1 MKRVLACLL
10 GAATLLLGSAVAA
23 VAPAP
28 PNDAWKPVIT
38 PFGQVFP
45 SLLIATANMPADA
58 VTTRGRVLGDTN
70 GVIGAEV
77 VARRDGERVKL
88 AVRMPTLARDST
100 LEATLPQAGGRYAL
114 YPTIQWDFERLA
126 RLRQPGPDTIEF
138 TLHRDDEPPST
149 RAERV
154 RVRSINDAPYY
165 VADGKSTADLN
176 WMFAAYVNED
186 HPLADSIL
194 KEALLSGIVD
204 GFDGYQSGDPA
215 QVYRQVFAVW
225 NVLQRRGIRYS
236 SITRTSAPGD
246 KVLSQ
251 HVRFLDQ
258 SWNNSQANCVDGS
271 VLLASILRKI
281 DLNPSLVLVPG
292 HMFLAFDLDG
302 QGRQRAYLETTLLGE
317 VERRG
322 NGQLRGLADGLV
334 GDVDEATSLNSFE
347 AAAAKGTAA
356 YRSAYPGFSRGDDP
370 EYQIIDIDAARKL
383 GVSPIGYRE

>member
-1 MKRVLACLL
+1 MNPPLTCLL
-10 GAATLLLGSAVAA
+10 GAAMLWLASTVAA
-23 VAPAP
+23 AAPAP
-28 PNDAWKPVIT
+28 VDATWKPVIT

-45 SLLIATANMPADA
+45 SLLIATANMASEAAPA
-58 VTTRGRVLGDTN
+58 RGRVLGDAN

-88 AVRMPTLARDST
+88 SVSVPTLARDST
-100 LEATLPQAGGRYAL
+100 LEATLPQAGKRYAL
-114 YPTIQWDFERLA
+114 YPTIQWDFDRLA
-126 RLRQPGPDTIEF
+126 KLRQPGPDTIQF
-138 TLHRDDEPPST
+138 TLRRDDDPPAT
-149 RAERV
+149 LAERV
-154 RVRSINDAPYY
+154 RVRSINDAPYF
-165 VADGKSTADLN
+165 VADGTSAADLN

-186 HPLADSIL
+186 HPLVDSIL

-246 KVLSQ
+246 KVMSQ

-292 HMFLAFDLDG
+292 HMFLTFDLDARG
-302 QGRQRAYLETTLLGE
+302 AERAYLETTLLGE

-322 NGQLRGLADGLV
+322 NGQLRGLADSLV
-334 GDVDEATSLNSFE
+334 GDVDEATSLASFE
-347 AAAAKGTAA
+347 SASAKGAAA
-356 YRSAYPGFSRGDDP
+356 YRAAYAGLSRGDDP
-370 EYQIIDIDAARKL
+370 EYQVIDIDAARQL
-383 GVSPIGYRE
+383 GVTPIGYRE